1 MKSYLLDLPN
11 LAFFETGCNTF
22 ESVTSI
28 TIDSNMIILILES
41 IDLPKLTTIMGHYN
55 SFKNASTYTLSSGYI
70 ISHKTY

>member
-28 TIDSNMIILILES
+28 TIDSNMII
-41 IDLPKLTTIMGHYN
+41 DFPQLTTVIIGKD
-55 SFKNASTYTLSSGYI
+55 SFIETTSLAFSS
-70 ISHKTY
+70 KTIYQCSNNRSS